1 MLIEMGFDVLEISAR
16 LKDESVKTTL
26 DTYSHLYPD
35 KAKKL
40 AGVLNRLRRPDRIGI
55 VFSLISLSS
64 FIFSRSSFIITTC
77 AESIAIY
84 VPEDI
89 ETPISDVTKLTLSFI
104 PSPHIIT
111 NLFSSFNFFIML
123 AFSEGTTLEITFV
136 IPISFAIFSAVSLLS
151 PC

>member
-55 VFSLISLSS
+55 VFSLISLVEKGKQ
-64 FIFSRSSFIITTC
+64 RNNQTT
-77 AESIAIY
+77 
-84 VPEDI
+84 
-89 ETPISDVTKLTLSFI
+89 
-104 PSPHIIT
+104 
-111 NLFSSFNFFIML
+111 
-123 AFSEGTTLEITFV
+123 
-136 IPISFAIFSAVSLLS
+136 
-151 PC
+151 